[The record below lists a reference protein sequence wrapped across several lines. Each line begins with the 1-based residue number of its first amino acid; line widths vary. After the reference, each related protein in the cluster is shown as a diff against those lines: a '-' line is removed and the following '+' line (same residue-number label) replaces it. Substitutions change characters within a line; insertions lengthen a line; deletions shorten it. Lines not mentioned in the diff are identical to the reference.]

1 MPALGLYEVLDGFEN
16 ELELEREL
24 GVRAFEFNRELLVN
38 EVGSIR
44 VGVGSTR
51 VGVGSTRVLGS
62 DRVGLG
68 SDRVGLG
75 SDRVGLGS
83 NRVGLGSDRA
93 EVAKTLKDPNKTLT
107 DPNQTLIDP
116 KPLTDPKLT
125 LVDPNKTLTDSNRTL
140 IDPKTLVD
148 PNPTL
153 IDPNPPLGP
162 YDFVFLHHDRLSQ
175 GGVEM
180 MAKIV
185 TAMKKTPDTAPI
197 VFVGERPAARVYV
210 VLGGIAMKKWF
221 PELRCSPGQ
230 WAKGARGEEVLV
242 TYSPEYILRL
252 GPETPA
258 VKKLKLAMWTSL
270 KGVMQKS

>member
-1 MPALGLYEVLDGFEN
+1 MPSLGLYEVLDGFEN

-24 GVRAFEFNRELLVN
+24 GVRAFEFNRELLIN
-38 EVGSIR
+38 
-44 VGVGSTR
+44 GVGSTR
-51 VGVGSTRVLGS
+51 VELGSSRVLGS

-68 SDRVGLG
+68 SN
-75 SDRVGLGS
+75 ST
-83 NRVGLGSDRA
+83 
-93 EVAKTLKDPNKTLT
+93 ETTKTLKGL
-107 DPNQTLIDP
+107 
-116 KPLTDPKLT
+116 
-125 LVDPNKTLTDSNRTL
+125 NKTLTDSKQTL
-140 IDPKTLVD
+140 IDPKTLTD
-148 PNPTL
+148 PKQTL
-153 IDPNPPLGP
+153 IDPNPTLGP

-230 WAKGARGEEVLV
+230 WAKGAKGEEVLV

>member
-1 MPALGLYEVLDGFEN
+1 MPSLGLYEVLDGFEN

-24 GVRAFEFNRELLVN
+24 GVRAFEFNRDLLVK
-38 EVGSIR
+38 
-44 VGVGSTR
+44 GVESTR
-51 VGVGSTRVLGS
+51 VELGSSRVLGS
-62 DRVGLG
+62 DRIGL
-68 SDRVGLG
+68 V
-75 SDRVGLGS
+75 S
-83 NRVGLGSDRA
+83 NSA
-93 EVAKTLKDPNKTLT
+93 EAARTLTDSKQTLIDPNKTLS
-107 DPNQTLIDP
+107 
-116 KPLTDPKLT
+116 
-125 LVDPNKTLTDSNRTL
+125 DSN
-140 IDPKTLVD
+140 
-148 PNPTL
+148 PT
-153 IDPNPPLGP
+153 LGP

-270 KGVMQKS
+270 KGVMQKL

>member
-44 VGVGSTR
+44 VGL
-51 VGVGSTRVLGS
+51 GSTRVLGS

-68 SDRVGLG
+68 STRV
-75 SDRVGLGS
+75 D
-83 NRVGLGSDRA
+83 A
-93 EVAKTLKDPNKTLT
+93 ATPLKDPNKTLT
-107 DPNQTLIDP
+107 DSKQTLIDP
-116 KPLTDPKLT
+116 
-125 LVDPNKTLTDSNRTL
+125 NKTLIDS
-140 IDPKTLVD
+140 KQ
-148 PNPTL
+148 TL

-197 VFVGERPAARVYV
+197 VFVGERPSARVYV

>member
-1 MPALGLYEVLDGFEN
+1 
-16 ELELEREL
+16 
-24 GVRAFEFNRELLVN
+24 
-38 EVGSIR
+38 
-44 VGVGSTR
+44 
-51 VGVGSTRVLGS
+51 
-62 DRVGLG
+62 
-68 SDRVGLG
+68 
-75 SDRVGLGS
+75 
-83 NRVGLGSDRA
+83 
-93 EVAKTLKDPNKTLT
+93 
-107 DPNQTLIDP
+107 
-116 KPLTDPKLT
+116 
-125 LVDPNKTLTDSNRTL
+125 
-140 IDPKTLVD
+140 
-148 PNPTL
+148 
-153 IDPNPPLGP
+153 
-162 YDFVFLHHDRLSQ
+162 
-175 GGVEM
+175 M

-197 VFVGERPAARVYV
+197 VFVGERPSARVYV

>member
-1 MPALGLYEVLDGFEN
+1 MPSLGLYEVLDGFEN

-24 GVRAFEFNRELLVN
+24 GVRAFEFNRDLLVK
-38 EVGSIR
+38 
-44 VGVGSTR
+44 GVESTR
-51 VGVGSTRVLGS
+51 VELGSSRVLGS

-68 SDRVGLG
+68 SN
-75 SDRVGLGS
+75 S
-83 NRVGLGSDRA
+83 A
-93 EVAKTLKDPNKTLT
+93 EATKTLKDPNKTLT
-107 DPNQTLIDP
+107 DPKQTLIDP
-116 KPLTDPKLT
+116 
-125 LVDPNKTLTDSNRTL
+125 NKTLSDSN
-140 IDPKTLVD
+140 
-148 PNPTL
+148 PT
-153 IDPNPPLGP
+153 LGP

-230 WAKGARGEEVLV
+230 WAKGAKGEEVLV

-252 GPETPA
+252 GSETPA

>member
-1 MPALGLYEVLDGFEN
+1 MPSLGLYEVLDGFEN

-24 GVRAFEFNRELLVN
+24 GVRAFEFNRDLLVK
-38 EVGSIR
+38 
-44 VGVGSTR
+44 GVESTR
-51 VGVGSTRVLGS
+51 VELGSSRVLGS
-62 DRVGLG
+62 DRVGIG
-68 SDRVGLG
+68 SD
-75 SDRVGLGS
+75 S
-83 NRVGLGSDRA
+83 A
-93 EVAKTLKDPNKTLT
+93 EATKTLKDPNKALTDSKQTLT
-107 DPNQTLIDP
+107 DPKTLTNPKQTLIDP
-116 KPLTDPKLT
+116 
-125 LVDPNKTLTDSNRTL
+125 NKTLSDSN
-140 IDPKTLVD
+140 
-148 PNPTL
+148 PT
-153 IDPNPPLGP
+153 LGP

-230 WAKGARGEEVLV
+230 WAKGAKGEEVLV

-270 KGVMQKS
+270 KGVMQKL

>member
-44 VGVGSTR
+44 VG
-51 VGVGSTRVLGS
+51 
-62 DRVGLG
+62 
-68 SDRVGLG
+68 
-75 SDRVGLGS
+75 
-83 NRVGLGSDRA
+83 LGSDRA

-107 DPNQTLIDP
+107 DSKQTLID
-116 KPLTDPKLT
+116 
-125 LVDPNKTLTDSNRTL
+125 S
-140 IDPKTLVD
+140 
-148 PNPTL
+148 NPT
-153 IDPNPPLGP
+153 LGP
-162 YDFVFLHHDRLSQ
+162 YDFVFLHHDKLSQ

-180 MAKIV
+180 MTKIV

-197 VFVGERPAARVYV
+197 VFVGERPSARVYV

>member
-1 MPALGLYEVLDGFEN
+1 MPSLGLYEVLDGFEN

-24 GVRAFEFNRELLVN
+24 GVRAFEFNRELLIN
-38 EVGSIR
+38 
-44 VGVGSTR
+44 GVGSTR
-51 VGVGSTRVLGS
+51 VELGSSRVLGS

-68 SDRVGLG
+68 SN
-75 SDRVGLGS
+75 S
-83 NRVGLGSDRA
+83 A
-93 EVAKTLKDPNKTLT
+93 EATKTLKDPNKTFT
-107 DPNQTLIDP
+107 DPKQTLIDP
-116 KPLTDPKLT
+116 
-125 LVDPNKTLTDSNRTL
+125 NKTLSDSN
-140 IDPKTLVD
+140 
-148 PNPTL
+148 PT
-153 IDPNPPLGP
+153 LGP

-180 MAKIV
+180 MAKVV

-230 WAKGARGEEVLV
+230 WAKGAKGEEVLV

-252 GPETPA
+252 GSETPA

>member
-44 VGVGSTR
+44 VG
-51 VGVGSTRVLGS
+51 LGS
-62 DRVGLG
+62 DRV
-68 SDRVGLG
+68 S
-75 SDRVGLGS
+75 
-83 NRVGLGSDRA
+83 LGSDRA

-107 DPNQTLIDP
+107 DSKQTLID
-116 KPLTDPKLT
+116 
-125 LVDPNKTLTDSNRTL
+125 S
-140 IDPKTLVD
+140 
-148 PNPTL
+148 NPT
-153 IDPNPPLGP
+153 LGP
-162 YDFVFLHHDRLSQ
+162 YDFVFLHHDKLSQ

-197 VFVGERPAARVYV
+197 VFVGERPSARVYV

>member
-1 MPALGLYEVLDGFEN
+1 MPSLGLYEVLDGFEN

-24 GVRAFEFNRELLVN
+24 GVRAFELNRELLVK
-38 EVGSIR
+38 
-44 VGVGSTR
+44 GVGSTR
-51 VGVGSTRVLGS
+51 VELGSTRVFLGS

-68 SDRVGLG
+68 SD
-75 SDRVGLGS
+75 S
-83 NRVGLGSDRA
+83 A
-93 EVAKTLKDPNKTLT
+93 EVAKTLKDL
-107 DPNQTLIDP
+107 
-116 KPLTDPKLT
+116 
-125 LVDPNKTLTDSNRTL
+125 NKTLTDS
-140 IDPKTLVD
+140 KQ
-148 PNPTL
+148 TL
-153 IDPNPPLGP
+153 IDPNKTLSDSNPTLGP

-270 KGVMQKS
+270 KGVMQKL

>member
-24 GVRAFEFNRELLVN
+24 GVRAFEFNRELLVK
-38 EVGSIR
+38 
-44 VGVGSTR
+44 
-51 VGVGSTRVLGS
+51 GVGSTRVLGS

-68 SDRVGLG
+68 SDRVE
-75 SDRVGLGS
+75 
-83 NRVGLGSDRA
+83 A
-93 EVAKTLKDPNKTLT
+93 AKTLKDPNKTLT

-116 KPLTDPKLT
+116 
-125 LVDPNKTLTDSNRTL
+125 NK
-140 IDPKTLVD
+140 
-148 PNPTL
+148 TL
-153 IDPNPPLGP
+153 IDPNPTLGP

-197 VFVGERPAARVYV
+197 VFVGERPSARVYV

>member
-1 MPALGLYEVLDGFEN
+1 MPSLGLYEVLDGFEN

-24 GVRAFEFNRELLVN
+24 GVRAFEFNRELLVK
-38 EVGSIR
+38 
-44 VGVGSTR
+44 GVESTR
-51 VGVGSTRVLGS
+51 VGLGSTRVLGS
-62 DRVGLG
+62 DRVGIGSSRVGIG
-68 SDRVGLG
+68 SD
-75 SDRVGLGS
+75 S
-83 NRVGLGSDRA
+83 A
-93 EVAKTLKDPNKTLT
+93 EAAKTLKGL
-107 DPNQTLIDP
+107 
-116 KPLTDPKLT
+116 
-125 LVDPNKTLTDSNRTL
+125 NKTLTDSKQTL
-140 IDPKTLVD
+140 IDPKTLTD
-148 PNPTL
+148 PKQTL
-153 IDPNPPLGP
+153 IDPNKTLSDSNPTLGP

-230 WAKGARGEEVLV
+230 WAKGAKGEEVLV

-252 GPETPA
+252 GSETPA

-270 KGVMQKS
+270 KGVMQKL

>member
-24 GVRAFEFNRELLVN
+24 GVRAFEFNRELLVKG
-38 EVGSIR
+38 VGSDR

-51 VGVGSTRVLGS
+51 VE
-62 DRVGLG
+62 
-68 SDRVGLG
+68 
-75 SDRVGLGS
+75 
-83 NRVGLGSDRA
+83 A
-93 EVAKTLKDPNKTLT
+93 AKTLIDPNTLT
-107 DPNQTLIDP
+107 DPKQTLIDP
-116 KPLTDPKLT
+116 
-125 LVDPNKTLTDSNRTL
+125 N
-140 IDPKTLVD
+140 KTLVD
-148 PNPTL
+148 PNPTQ
-153 IDPNPPLGP
+153 GP
-162 YDFVFLHHDRLSQ
+162 YNFVFLHHDRLSQ